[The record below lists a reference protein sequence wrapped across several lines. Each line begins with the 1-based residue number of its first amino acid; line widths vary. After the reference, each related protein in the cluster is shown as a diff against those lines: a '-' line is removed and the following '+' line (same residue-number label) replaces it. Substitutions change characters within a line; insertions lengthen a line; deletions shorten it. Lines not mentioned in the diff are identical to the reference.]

1 MIEHRRFKARRLLSR
16 GARDVLQPWM
26 RAEAQTS
33 GEVMRPAASS
43 LRERA
48 RSARTLLTGS
58 TEQAQVDAARKLN
71 GAAAV
76 LALAVLGDSGV
87 EHYRGSF
94 INRLMYLPLVSSTLS
109 FSASLHGMRDRE
121 PHPTRSRDAIYAL
134 GALTGLIGTGM
145 HFYNIGKREGG
156 FSWSNFFYGAPIGA
170 PMALLLSG
178 VFGMA
183 AERVRDRG
191 RGHEP
196 ILFGLPGGQVVGAM
210 TAAGLLGTI
219 GEVSLLHFRGA
230 FHDPAMYLP
239 VSAPPI
245 AAALIAD
252 AVIAPSPK
260 RRRIARLW
268 LRLTTAL
275 GVLGVA
281 FHIFG
286 VHRNMG
292 GWKNWSQNVL
302 SGPPLPA
309 PPSFTGLGIAGLAAL
324 ELMALRRRR

>member
-1 MIEHRRFKARRLLSR
+1 MNLLSELRNPLDMNAPVIARAAKQSPVGYALSR
-16 GARDVLQPWM
+16 GLLR
-26 RAEAQTS
+26 
-33 GEVMRPAASS
+33 RPDQVRGPRNDGVNS
-43 LRERA
+43 
-48 RSARTLLTGS
+48 
-58 TEQAQVDAARKLN
+58 AQVDAARKMN

-76 LALAVLGDSGV
+76 LAMAVLGDSGL

-94 INRLMYLPLVSSTLS
+94 KNRLMFLPLVSSTLS
-109 FSASLHGMRDRE
+109 LWASLHGMGDRE
-121 PHPTRSRDAIYAL
+121 PRPTRLRDAIYAL
-134 GALTGLIGTGM
+134 GALTGLVGTGM

-156 FSWSNFFYGAPIGA
+156 FSWNNFFYGAPVGA

-178 VFGMA
+178 VFGMT

-191 RGHEP
+191 RGREP
-196 ILFGLPGGQVVGAM
+196 VLFGLPGGQVAGVM
-210 TAAGLLGTI
+210 TAVGLLGTV

-239 VSAPPI
+239 VSVPPV
-245 AAALIAD
+245 AAVMVANAAIE
-252 AVIAPSPK
+252 PSPA
-260 RRRIARLW
+260 RRRVARFW

-292 GWKNWSQNVL
+292 GWKNWTQNIQA
-302 SGPPLPA
+302 GPPLPA

-324 ELMALRRRR
+324 ELMALRKRR